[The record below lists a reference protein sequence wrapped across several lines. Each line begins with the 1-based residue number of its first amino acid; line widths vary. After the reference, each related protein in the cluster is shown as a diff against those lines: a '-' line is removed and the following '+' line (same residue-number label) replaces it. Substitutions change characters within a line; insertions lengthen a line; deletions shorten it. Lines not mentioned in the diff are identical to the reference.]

1 MKTYKFFACAL
12 AAAAVLTG
20 CNKNEETG
28 VQSVT
33 LDQTT
38 LTVEV
43 GQTAQL
49 TATVT
54 PEGAAEVVWSSAN
67 PENATVDA
75 TGMVTG
81 VAEGNAIIVATAG
94 DKTANCMVKVV
105 AEGQGE
111 GGDEPGGN
119 TGDLHPS
126 LQGSDYFIF
135 QMDEITMGKIS
146 SKVQADFREN
156 KTTQFLYIWDAT
168 YVAGETQGLN
178 FYGEPE
184 GWVSLT
190 VSSVGWSG
198 FAYSIGGGGEGATGT
213 DFTGMN
219 KLADIMNA
227 PEDYYFH
234 IALKSTSTGS
244 HLLFFDGTVGSGK
257 ACIGSASFTDA
268 GVTYQPV
275 ADFTRD
281 GAWHEIEIPM
291 SDLLD
296 QGLVYGSDNL
306 EAKNLF
312 GMLSGGVQGTN
323 IQYDAAFIYKKAATA
338 E

>member
-1 MKTYKFFACAL
+1 MKGKMFIW
-12 AAAAVLTG
+12 AAAATVLLAS

-33 LDQTT
+33 LDKTT

-94 DKTANCMVKVV
+94 DKTANCMVQVV

-111 GGDEPGGN
+111 GGDEPGDD

-135 QMDEITMGKIS
+135 QMDAISAEKIAGKI
-146 SKVQADFREN
+146 VADYRVDDTN
-156 KTTQFLYIWDAT
+156 CFLDIWN
-168 YVAGETQGLN
+168 AGETYTAGTTSGLN
-178 FYGEPE
+178 FYGEAE
-184 GWVSLT
+184 SWVSFI
-190 VSSVGWSG
+190 VAAPAGWSG
-198 FAYSIGGGGEGATGT
+198 GGYRCT
-213 DFTGMN
+213 DLD
-219 KLADIMNA
+219 KINA
-227 PEDYYFH
+227 LTAIFENPEDYYFQMGMKTTDNASH
-234 IALKSTSTGS
+234 GFRVGGS
-244 HLLFFDGTVGSGK
+244 VSK
-257 ACIGSASFTDA
+257 
-268 GVTYQPV
+268 
-275 ADFTRD
+275 
-281 GAWHEIEIPM
+281 
-291 SDLLD
+291 
-296 QGLVYGSDNL
+296 
-306 EAKNLF
+306 
-312 GMLSGGVQGTN
+312 GG
-323 IQYDAAFIYKKAATA
+323 IC
-338 E
+338 